1 VEDKKESLI
10 KQRRIDIGDVD
21 QRLLFGQR
29 GAFLRLIESEFDA
42 KIIARGDCIIVQGDE
57 QEVNHLEA
65 LFCDLINYLNRT
77 GQLSERYVLYAINMV
92 KQNHIGP
99 FNDLQESSIV
109 TSIFTRESIK
119 PRTIGQKDYVKAM
132 ESYDIVFSI
141 GPAGTGK
148 TYLAVAKAVSALKQK
163 TVGRVILVRPAVE
176 AGESLGFLPGDI
188 RAKVD
193 PYLRPVY
200 DALHDMLSAEKIRK
214 LMEMGVIEIVPL
226 AFMRGRTLN
235 SSFVILDEA
244 QNTTVA
250 QMKMFLTRLGE
261 GSRAV
266 ITGDITQIDLED
278 KKGSG
283 LVQIQKILEGVKG
296 IEFVYL
302 TEKDVVRHRLVQEII
317 KAYERYESQ
326 PRSSSSRAQA
336 TKDNS
341 KKEESD

>member
-1 VEDKKESLI
+1 LI
-10 KQRRIDIGDVD
+10 KQKIIDISDVD
-21 QRLLFGQR
+21 QRLLFGQ
-29 GAFLRLIESEFDA
+29 GGSFLRLIESEFDA
-42 KIIARGDCIIVQGDE
+42 KIIARGDSIVVQGEE
-57 QEVNHLEA
+57 QEVNLLEA
-65 LFCDLINYLNRT
+65 LFLDLINYLQRT
-77 GQLSERYVLYAINMV
+77 NQLSEKYVLYAINMV
-92 KQNHIGP
+92 KQNGVGP
-99 FNDLQESSIV
+99 FNDLSEFGSKGQISSVV

-176 AGESLGFLPGDI
+176 AGENLGFLPGDI

-235 SSFVILDEA
+235 NSFVILDEA

-278 KKGSG
+278 KKASG

-302 TEKDVVRHRLVQEII
+302 SEKDVVRHRLVQEII
-317 KAYERYESQ
+317 KAYERYENQ
-326 PRSSSSRAQA
+326 PKTSSRSTV
-336 TKDNS
+336 TKDNPKTES
-341 KKEESD
+341 K